1 MNYIITKH
9 PEFFTNIGEYN
20 FCSLEQMILPDTIAF
35 DTETTSLSTRE
46 GDVFCIQIGTGTNN
60 YLIHMYDDNY
70 TFEDAVPYLE
80 NKILVG
86 QNILFDLGFCY
97 KYGFFPKQ
105 VKDTMIA
112 SKILYNG
119 DVNNS
124 KNDFGSIMERELGV
138 VYDKTDQKN
147 INVVKLS
154 QYSTIKY
161 SFNDVDRLLELHN
174 ALEQKIISGGFEE
187 TYALHCDYIRALAY
201 MEQCGLPISSSLWKE
216 KMDEDRKNAE
226 QWKNTIQEYIFTHLP
241 EYRELQIDMFS
252 DAQNITVSLT
262 SPIQMIKVF
271 SKLGIPTKD
280 RDGKDSINESIISK
294 SSHEFVKMWLKFQEA
309 NHRVSTFG
317 ETIYKQIEK
326 ERIYTSFNPMVDT
339 ARLST
344 RRGGINF
351 LNFPS
356 DKTTRNCFEA
366 NEGNVMVVCDWSGQ
380 ETVIA
385 ADLSGDKAMTASVV
399 DGADLHCL
407 LARVLFPEIESLS
420 DEEIIKD
427 HKDKRQ
433 ASKSPRFAMSYGGN
447 AYTIHLNEG
456 IALDRAQ
463 EIEDGFKEL
472 HSGLYEWGD
481 GVFQESVKNGWIES
495 ADGWKLKLPKYE
507 EFCSLQEKVS
517 KITKAEWQFYK
528 QGKTEYKKHLA
539 DKKYVIQNKGN
550 VDVYKRYKKFV
561 SSFFKLKSEYQRLCL
576 NNPVQTYASHQLKT
590 ATLYLFNWII
600 ENNYQKI
607 VKICNTVHDE
617 IIVEC
622 PKNMGELVR
631 LKVQEY
637 MIDGGNKYLTNLKI
651 KAEANIGNS
660 WYSAK

>member
-20 FCSLEQMILPDTIAF
+20 FCSLEQMILPNTIAF
-35 DTETTSLSTRE
+35 DTETTSLSTRD

-60 YLIHMYDDNY
+60 YIIHMYDDNY
-70 TFEDAVPYLE
+70 TFADAVPYLE
-80 NKILVG
+80 DKILVG

-105 VKDTMIA
+105 VRDTMLA

-138 VYDKTDQKN
+138 IYDKTDQKN

-154 QYSTIKY
+154 QSSTIKY
-161 SFNDVDRLLELHN
+161 SFNDVDRLLELHS
-174 ALEQKIISGGFEE
+174 ALEQKIINGGFEE

-216 KMDEDRKNAE
+216 KMDEDKKNAE

-252 DAQNITVSLT
+252 DARNITVSLT

-294 SSHEFVKMWLKFQEA
+294 SSHEFVTMWLKFQEA

-317 ETIYKQIEK
+317 DTIYKQIEG

-356 DKTTRNCFEA
+356 DKTTRNCFVA

-420 DEEIIKD
+420 DEEIIKN

-456 IALDRAQ
+456 IPLNRAQ

-472 HSGLYEWGD
+472 HSGLYAWGET
-481 GVFQESVKNGWIES
+481 VFQESVKNGWIES

-507 EFCSLQEKVS
+507 EFCSLEEKVK
-517 KITKAEWQFYK
+517 KITKAEWQAYK

-539 DKKYVIQNKGN
+539 DKKYVIQNKGY
-550 VDVYKRYKKFV
+550 VDAYRKKKKFV

-576 NNPVQTYASHQLKT
+576 NNPVQARGAMMLKRAT
-590 ATLYLFNWII
+590 ARLFNWILK
-600 ENNYQKI
+600 NNYTWRIKI
-607 VKICNTVHDE
+607 VNTIHDE
-617 IIVEC
+617 IVLECEESLKDIAKSMLETCMVE
-622 PKNMGELVR
+622 E
-631 LKVQEY
+631 
-637 MIDGGNKYLTNLKI
+637 GNYYLSTLKI
-651 KAEANIGNS
+651 KADANYGCS
-660 WYSAK
+660 WGQAK